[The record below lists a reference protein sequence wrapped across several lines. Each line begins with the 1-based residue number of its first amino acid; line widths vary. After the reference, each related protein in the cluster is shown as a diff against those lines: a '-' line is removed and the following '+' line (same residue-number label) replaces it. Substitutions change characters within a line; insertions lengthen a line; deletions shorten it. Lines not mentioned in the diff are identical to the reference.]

1 MISSILFVVGAVVLV
16 AFLAVTTL
24 AAKKAEAPAIALPI
38 AAFAVFSVISV
49 RALVTEGFPQL
60 LADHTR
66 GPWSTQ
72 VWFDLL
78 LASSI
83 AWSALLPRARR
94 LGMHVGLWAIA
105 LVLTGSLALLA
116 MLARILYLEARPRAD
131 VANSP

>member
-1 MISSILFVVGAVVLV
+1 MISSILFVVGAVVLI
-16 AFLAVTTL
+16 AFLAVTVTS
-24 AAKKAEAPAIALPI
+24 KNVQAPAPIALPI
-38 AAFAVFSVISV
+38 AAFVVFSVISV
-49 RALVTEGFPQL
+49 RAVVTEGFPQL

-94 LGMHVGLWAIA
+94 VGMHGAPWAIA
-105 LVLTGSLALLA
+105 LVLTGSLALLP
-116 MLARILYLEARPRAD
+116 MLARILYLEARQRP
-131 VANSP
+131 

>member
-1 MISSILFVVGAVVLV
+1 MISSILFVVGAVALI
-16 AFLAVTTL
+16 AFLAVTVTS
-24 AAKKAEAPAIALPI
+24 KNVQAPAPIALPI
-38 AAFAVFSVISV
+38 AAFVVFSVISV
-49 RALVTEGFPQL
+49 RAVVTEGFPQL

-94 LGMHVGLWAIA
+94 VGMHGAPWAIA
-105 LVLTGSLALLA
+105 LVLTGSLALLP
-116 MLARILYLEARPRAD
+116 MLARILYLEARQRP
-131 VANSP
+131 